1 MNFPAVI
8 SAIVIFLI
16 VPNMAVAGT
25 FKWIDSA
32 GRTHYGN
39 ELPDN
44 ISEYSEVPV
53 YECNTEECKAELEAE
68 QIAQEKQFQEL
79 REQQIAQDKLNSS
92 KAPGTNPVYV
102 PVVVPTP
109 FPIPYGGTAFTR
121 STDNIRRPHTRPKP
135 YQHGLSTNSRRS
147 KSRHSLGGQR
157 TGGAVQ
163 IRIR

>member
-8 SAIVIFLI
+8 SVIVMFFV
-16 VPNMAVAGT
+16 VPNMAIAGT
-25 FKWIDSA
+25 FKWKDSA

-53 YECNTEECKAELEAE
+53 YECDTEECKAELEAE
-68 QIAQEKQFQEL
+68 RSDQEKQFQEL
-79 REQQIAQDKLNSS
+79 REQQIAQDKLNSR
-92 KAPGTNPVYV
+92 KAPASNPVFV

-121 STDNIRRPHTRPKP
+121 STDNIRRPHPRPKP
-135 YQHGLSTNSRRS
+135 YQHGLSSKPRSS
-147 KSRHSLGGQR
+147 KSRHSLGGKR